1 MLLVIDCNNKG
12 SCPKK
17 MPTIDTLDA
26 LGLFHLFHLCRLF
39 RLSVLLSGVFDISLE
54 LAPYHKAIPFDPN
67 G

>member
-1 MLLVIDCNNKG
+1 
-12 SCPKK
+12 

-26 LGLFHLFHLCRLF
+26 LGLFHLYHLCRLF